1 MILNKIAVVV
11 MVNFFNYRHNM
22 MWHCVVKNT
31 TVLNMA
37 KWYVVKNTTYHFWR
51 VELPNKIFKRK
62 NYITK

>member
-1 MILNKIAVVV
+1 
-11 MVNFFNYRHNM
+11 MVNFFNYRHNR

-37 KWYVVKNTTYHFWR
+37 KWRVVKNTTYHFWR
-51 VELPNKIFKRK
+51 AELPNKIFKRK